1 MRLAIGSRTYEF
13 QLVPGP
19 LRAAGG
25 RPTASLCGHQRR
37 RILISAAVP
46 AEVRTELAA
55 LAVSAAW
62 QHELIQRPPVTFVGD
77 VS

>member
-13 QLVPGP
+13 TLVPGP
-19 LRAAGG
+19 LRVAGG
-25 RPTASLCGHQRR
+25 RPTASLCDHPRR

-46 AEVRTELAA
+46 VEVRTELAA
-55 LAVSAAW
+55 LAVTAAW

>member
-1 MRLAIGSRTYEF
+1 MRLSIGSRTYDF

-19 LRAAGG
+19 LRHGG
-25 RPTASLCGHQRR
+25 RPTASLCDHQRR

-55 LAVSAAW
+55 LAVTAAW
-62 QHELIQRPPVTFVGD
+62 QHELIQRPAVPFVGD